1 MMTKERSTKIVNFM
15 NHEAG
20 VHILG
25 RGHLSHYSESVLSST
40 LSIHSKMIAIILYN
54 TALICHC

>member
-1 MMTKERSTKIVNFM
+1 MMTKEKSTKIVNFM

-25 RGHLSHYSESVLSST
+25 RGHLSHLSRNFSELSDRARKRPANVLT
-40 LSIHSKMIAIILYN
+40 LSDV
-54 TALICHC
+54 